1 MGFISDIFK
10 LNWDDMC
17 LFMHDIRYASV
28 RRRGGGFKVLDSQ
41 KFKTPPYFY
50 RFELI
55 LSI

>member
-1 MGFISDIFK
+1 
-10 LNWDDMC
+10 MC

-41 KFKTPPYFY
+41 KLKTPPYFY
-50 RFELI
+50 HFELI